1 MYDLQGRVAVVT
13 GGASGIGA
21 AIAQTMAEAGASVV
35 IVDINFAAAEAQ
47 ASTLRESGHEVD
59 AVCINLADEAS
70 VVAGCKKIVEKQGA
84 PWVLVNNA
92 GLQDRQLLLEGT
104 VEEWD
109 RMNRVNARGPFLM
122 IRELAGAMIEAGQG
136 GRIVNVA
143 SLALRGQIVKGLACY
158 AGSKGAL
165 AALTLAS
172 ALELVEHGITVN
184 TVLPGGVM
192 TPGAMQAK
200 GPPPEGP
207 ACRATPLGL
216 CEGEDIASAVLYF
229 SLPAARRVTN
239 QTLAVDAGFS
249 IAY

>member
-1 MYDLQGRVAVVT
+1 MYDLKNRVAVVT

-21 AIAQTMAEAGASVV
+21 AISRTMAEAGAFVV
-35 IVDINFAAAEAQ
+35 VVDINRDNAEREVAALKEAGHGAAA
-47 ASTLRESGHEVD
+47 VI
-59 AVCINLADEAS
+59 INLADEAS
-70 VVAGCKKIVEKQGA
+70 VVAGCREIVEQHGA

-92 GLQDRQLLLEGT
+92 GLQDRQYLLEGT

-109 RMNRVNARGPFLM
+109 RMNAVNARGPFLM
-122 IRELAGAMIEAGQG
+122 IRELAPAMIEKGEG

-143 SLALRGQIVKGLACY
+143 SLSLRGQIVKGLACY
-158 AGSKGAL
+158 VSSKGAL
-165 AALTLAS
+165 AALTQAS

-192 TPGAMQAK
+192 TPGAMEAK

-207 ACRATPLGL
+207 AIRATPLGL

-249 IAY
+249 IAH

>member
-1 MYDLQGRVAVVT
+1 MYDLKDRVAVVT

-21 AIAQTMAEAGASVV
+21 AIAKTLAEAGAVVV
-35 IVDINFAAAEAQ
+35 IVDIDRANAEAQ
-47 ASTLRESGHEVD
+47 ATALREAGHSATATVID
-59 AVCINLADEAS
+59 LADEAS
-70 VVAGCKKIVEKQGA
+70 VVAGCREIVARHGA
-84 PWVLVNNA
+84 PWALVNNA
-92 GLQDRQLLLEGT
+92 GLQDRQLLLDGT
-104 VEEWD
+104 AEEWD

-122 IRELAGAMIEAGQG
+122 IRELAKAMVVAGRG

-143 SLALRGQIVKGLACY
+143 SLSLRGQMVKGLSSY
-158 AGSKGAL
+158 MGSKGAL
-165 AALTLAS
+165 AALTAAS

-200 GPPPEGP
+200 GPAAEGP
-207 ACRATPLGL
+207 AIRATPLGL
-216 CEGEDIASAVLYF
+216 CEGSDIASAVLYF
-229 SLPAARRVTN
+229 CLPAARRVTN

>member
-1 MYDLQGRVAVVT
+1 MYDLKGKLAVVT
-13 GGASGIGA
+13 GAASGIGA
-21 AIAQTMAEAGASVV
+21 AIAQTMAEAGAYVV
-35 IVDINFAAAEAQ
+35 IVDINAESAEAAAA
-47 ASTLRESGHEVD
+47 ALRDAGHGAD
-59 AVCINLADEAS
+59 ATVINLADEDS
-70 VVAGCKKIVEKQGA
+70 VVAGCREIVEKHGA

-104 VEEWD
+104 AEEWD
-109 RMNRVNARGPFLM
+109 RMNHVNARGPFLM
-122 IRELAGAMIEAGQG
+122 IRELAKAMIEAGES

-143 SLALRGQIVKGLACY
+143 SLSLRGQMVKGLASY
-158 AGSKGAL
+158 MGSKGAL
-165 AALTLAS
+165 AALTAAS

-184 TVLPGGVM
+184 TVLPGGVA
-192 TPGAMQAK
+192 TPGAIGAK

-216 CEGEDIASAVLYF
+216 CEGSDIASAVLYF

>member
-1 MYDLQGRVAVVT
+1 MYDLKGRVAVVT

-21 AIAQTMAEAGASVV
+21 AISRTMAEAGAFVV
-35 IVDINFAAAEAQ
+35 VVDINRETAEAEV
-47 ASTLRESGHEVD
+47 ATLKEAGYGAD
-59 AVCINLADEAS
+59 AVIINLADEVS
-70 VVAGCKKIVEKQGA
+70 VVAGCQEIVEKHGA
-84 PWVLVNNA
+84 PWALVNNA

-109 RMNRVNARGPFLM
+109 RMNAVNARGPFLM
-122 IRELAGAMIEAGQG
+122 IRELGRDMVEKGEG

-143 SLALRGQIVKGLACY
+143 SLSLRGQIVKGLACY
-158 AGSKGAL
+158 VGSKGAL
-165 AALTLAS
+165 AALTQAS

-192 TPGAMQAK
+192 TPGSLQAK
-200 GPPPEGP
+200 GPAPEGP